1 MLPKPKLLELENRSF
16 QRHTCQWP
24 ALLVLRDIYRPC
36 VIEDIS
42 KGGCGIKVKSATVQ
56 PGDTVVIRVAS
67 RKISFEGRVTWARGD
82 EAGIKFT
89 SKPIPLGASDES
101 ALNR

>member
-16 QRHTCQWP
+16 QRHSCQWP
-24 ALLVLRDIYRPC
+24 ALLIVREVYRPC
-36 VIEDIS
+36 VIEDIG

-89 SKPIPLGASDES
+89 SKPIPLNASEGNTVS
-101 ALNR
+101 L